1 MSGVDKESMGKY
13 IYCLFW
19 FKSMSLQSTE
29 KILPLFYFI
38 IYFYFILNYRS

>member
-1 MSGVDKESMGKY
+1 MSAVAQESMCKY

-29 KILPLFYFI
+29 RILPFFILFYFKI
-38 IYFYFILNYRS
+38 IDLD